1 MKTRYMLFKL
11 DCFNIVS
18 AIFLICLILLSIS
31 CKKDDTIPVELKI
44 GLSYQGGIIFNLDA
58 TGKHGL
64 IAATSDQSSTDT
76 WWNGSFV
83 TTGATNMT
91 NGFANTTKII
101 NAQGNSGTY
110 AARLCTNYRGG
121 DYSDWFLP
129 SKDQLN
135 FLYLNKSII
144 GGFSDNIYWSSTE
157 YDLGEAWVQD
167 FSTGEQNLD
176 NISDGANVHTRAIRA
191 F

>member
-1 MKTRYMLFKL
+1 MGKKKKNWNCAF
-11 DCFNIVS
+11 
-18 AIFLICLILLSIS
+18 FLIGIMLLAIS
-31 CKKDDTIPVELKI
+31 CKKNDTIPVDLKI
-44 GLSYQGGIIFNLDA
+44 GLNYQGGIIFQLDA
-58 TGKHGL
+58 TGEHGL
-64 IAATSDQSSTDT
+64 IAAPSDQSSTDA
-76 WWNGSFV
+76 WWNGSFI
-83 TTGATNMT
+83 TTGATDT
-91 NGFANTTKII
+91 INGLANTTKII

-121 DYSDWFLP
+121 GYNDWFLP

-167 FSTGEQNLD
+167 FSTAEQHLD
-176 NISDGANVHTRAIRA
+176 NMSDGANVHTRAIRA

>member
-1 MKTRYMLFKL
+1 MKTRDMLFKL
-11 DCFNIVS
+11 NYLTIVS
-18 AIFLICLILLSIS
+18 SIFLIALILLSIS
-31 CKKDDTIPVELKI
+31 CKKDDTIAVELKI
-44 GLSYQGGIIFNLDA
+44 GLAYQGGIIFNLDA

-64 IAATSDQSSTDT
+64 IAATIDQSSTDT
-76 WWNGSFV
+76 WWNGTFV
-83 TTGATNMT
+83 TTGATNTT

-101 NAQGNSGTY
+101 NAQGNNGIY

-129 SKDQLN
+129 SKEQLN
-135 FLYLNKSII
+135 ILYINKSVV
-144 GGFSDNIYWSSTE
+144 GAFSDNIYWSSTE

-167 FSTGEQNLD
+167 FSTGEQHLD
-176 NISDGANVHTRAIRA
+176 NISDGANVHTRAVRA